1 MSNIFNDISLRKPK
15 KSIFNLSHQRKFS
28 FRPGFLYPTMC
39 QEVLP
44 GDLWNHSSSALVRF
58 QPLLS
63 PLMHI
68 VDVCVYNFFVPNR
81 LAMERSKWEVFI
93 TGGANGDGKDP
104 LGNTIETPYVI
115 MYGTKSGGSPVANS
129 FGADEVFTTGTIG
142 DYLGCNTFSGTSSG
156 MDNVTQNK
164 FNVMPFLHFWR
175 IWCEYFRDQ
184 NVHKDYVN
192 LYPGIFSATGNIG
205 AAIVA
210 SEATAGEN
218 WFWNLPKVCWEKDMF
233 TSALPFAQRGA
244 PVQTPLSGTGSVTY
258 RHPAIVRT
266 NSDAVSNLNG
276 LLGTSLNSTP
286 QGRLEVDKAGQV
298 SAGSQGYLDNIQSV
312 SLTSGGFTIN
322 DLRLAARLQEYL
334 ERMARGGARYKE
346 QLLSIWG
353 VNSSDARLQ
362 RSEYLSGGKIPV
374 HISEVLQTS
383 ATDEAAGTTPQG
395 EMAGHAAAAGNASHY
410 KKYFEEHGF
419 VMSFIFLRPKTA
431 YQQGMPRWATQRPTR
446 LDYAIPQFAQLGE
459 QEVKVGEL
467 YWKGSAAA
475 DGATFG
481 YQQRY
486 AEYKYIPST
495 VHGDFKLSLDFWHWG
510 RQLDGWGTGSY
521 VAPTLSPTFVE
532 CSPDERVFNVV
543 QSGVDNLYA
552 IVNHNINAVRPLP
565 YYGEPTL

>member
-1 MSNIFNDISLRKPK
+1 MSTIFDEISLRKPK
-15 KSIFNLSHQRKFS
+15 KSAFNLSHARKFS

-44 GDLWNHSSSALVRF
+44 SDVWDQSTSALVRF
-58 QPLLS
+58 QPLLA
-63 PLMHI
+63 PIMHL
-68 VDVCVYNFFVPNR
+68 VDVCAYNFFVASR
-81 LAMERSKWEVFI
+81 LTMERSKWEVFI

-104 LGNTIETPYVI
+104 LGNTVETPYVL
-115 MYGTKSGGSPVANS
+115 MYGTATGAPANT
-129 FGADEVFTTGTIG
+129 FGADDKLSIGTLG
-142 DYLGCNTFSGTSSG
+142 DYLGVSLFTGTG
-156 MDNVTQNK
+156 VGLGNVTANK
-164 FNVMPFLHFWR
+164 FNVMPFLAFWR

-184 NVHKDYVN
+184 NVHPDYVN

-205 AAIVA
+205 AAI
-210 SEATAGEN
+210 TAAAAVVGVN
-218 WFWNLPKVCWEKDMF
+218 RFDFWNVPKVCWEKDYF

-244 PVQTPLSGTGSVTY
+244 PVQTPLTGTGSVTY
-258 RHPAIVRT
+258 RKPAIVRN
-266 NSDAVSNLNG
+266 NSDVASNVNG
-276 LLGTSLNSTP
+276 LLGTTAAASPT
-286 QGRLEVDKAGQV
+286 GRLEIDKAGQV
-298 SAGSQGYLDNIQSV
+298 SAGTQGYLDNIQSV

-346 QLLSIWG
+346 QLLSIFG

-362 RSEYLSGGKIPV
+362 RAEYLSGGKLPV

-395 EMAGHAAAAGNASHY
+395 EMAGHAVTAGNVAHY
-410 KKYFEEHGF
+410 KKYFEEHGYIIS
-419 VMSFIFLRPKTA
+419 MIFLRPKTA

-459 QEVKVGEL
+459 QEVKMGEL
-467 YWKGSAAA
+467 YWHGDAVKDSV
-475 DGATFG
+475 TFG

-495 VHGDFKLSLDFWHWG
+495 VHGDFKETLDFWHWG
-510 RQLDGWGTGSY
+510 RELDGWVNGVY
-521 VAPTLSPTFVE
+521 AAPTLSPTFVE
-532 CSPDERVFNVV
+532 CSPDDRIFNVV
-543 QSGVDNLYA
+543 QTGFDNLYA
-552 IVNHNINAVRPLP
+552 IVNHSITAVRPLP